1 MVLVHDLRGNILPE
15 AVDDAVHEGVFA
27 QQRDTAGLAVEHG
40 KLLRE
45 EFRYV
50 KALWLFYSGF
60 IRNLHLNDAVNAE
73 LCDLLPVIV
82 ETDEIV
88 CIVIPKQGIRGNE
101 VYPSV
106 VPVDALLGGR
116 VIEVA
121 EGDFPSLC
129 NGGLD
134 AVYADVDAFVDGFYA
149 AVNVQMPFQQCGVSG
164 SDKGR
169 QPLDQLLALSRRD
182 EPSRLYR
189 VNEELAEAGAAW
201 ERCTITRSM
210 IAQNGGRLIS
220 DDPRQSAKTYACAA
234 AEARVLGIDKA
245 AMSITGSGTH
255 GIICTLPL
263 DAYCKVQGL
272 GEERLL
278 RATAI
283 SYLVCMYIK
292 EFSGKLSAFCGCGIA
307 GGTGLACALAYL
319 MGGDKASLD
328 RACNNMAASITGM
341 ICTGGNHCCCLKVIT
356 AVDCAYNAAVLSV
369 DNAAVAAPHGLC
381 DHSVEKTLQNVG
393 LIADPGMVDTER
405 VIVEIMKN
413 K

>member
-1 MVLVHDLRGNILPE
+1 MGCFYRRVAVDFQHPLKAVHRLLRRCDLHLSAGGEYPAVEIAAEIDGCLHAEMVLVHDLRGNILPE

-129 NGGLD
+129 NSGLD
-134 AVYADVDAFVDGFYA
+134 AVYADVDALVDSFYA
-149 AVNVQMPFQQCGVSG
+149 AVDVQMPFQQRGVSG

-169 QPLDQLLALSRRD
+169 QPFDQLLAFSRRD
-182 EPSRLYR
+182 EPRRLHR
-189 VNEELAEAGAAW
+189 IDEELNLRGFKVPGCHMVEVLHSAFFDYIHAELHKLF
-201 ERCTITRSM
+201 
-210 IAQNGGRLIS
+210 NV
-220 DDPRQSAKTYACAA
+220 A
-234 AEARVLGIDKA
+234 AERSRV
-245 AMSITGSGTH
+245 
-255 GIICTLPL
+255 
-263 DAYCKVQGL
+263 
-272 GEERLL
+272 
-278 RATAI
+278 
-283 SYLVCMYIK
+283 
-292 EFSGKLSAFCGCGIA
+292 
-307 GGTGLACALAYL
+307 
-319 MGGDKASLD
+319 GGDAVFLQLGGDIRKGDRVRFVRGLPKVFEQDERAVCKCHIFLLCWSL
-328 RACNNMAASITGM
+328 
-341 ICTGGNHCCCLKVIT
+341 L
-356 AVDCAYNAAVLSV
+356 L
-369 DNAAVAAPHGLC
+369 
-381 DHSVEKTLQNVG
+381 
-393 LIADPGMVDTER
+393 
-405 VIVEIMKN
+405 
-413 K
+413 

>member
-1 MVLVHDLRGNILPE
+1 MKAVHRFRWGYDSHLSGRGEYPAVEIAAEIDGRLHAEMALIHDLRGNILSE

-27 QQRDTAGLAVEHG
+27 QQRDTACLAVEHG

-134 AVYADVDAFVDGFYA
+134 AVYADVDALVDSFYA
-149 AVNVQMPFQQCGVSG
+149 AVDVQMPFQQRGVSG

-169 QPLDQLLALSRRD
+169 QPFDQLLAFSRRD
-182 EPSRLYR
+182 EPRRLHR
-189 VNEELAEAGAAW
+189 VDEQLDLRGFKVPGCHMVEVLHSAFFDDIHAELHKLF
-201 ERCTITRSM
+201 
-210 IAQNGGRLIS
+210 NV
-220 DDPRQSAKTYACAA
+220 A
-234 AEARVLGIDKA
+234 AERARV
-245 AMSITGSGTH
+245 
-255 GIICTLPL
+255 
-263 DAYCKVQGL
+263 
-272 GEERLL
+272 
-278 RATAI
+278 
-283 SYLVCMYIK
+283 
-292 EFSGKLSAFCGCGIA
+292 
-307 GGTGLACALAYL
+307 GGDTVFLQ
-319 MGGDKASLD
+319 MGGDVRKGDCVCFVRGLPKVFEQDERAVCECHTCLRFVICFIFYISLD
-328 RACNNMAASITGM
+328 IQQTCS
-341 ICTGGNHCCCLKVIT
+341 
-356 AVDCAYNAAVLSV
+356 
-369 DNAAVAAPHGLC
+369 
-381 DHSVEKTLQNVG
+381 
-393 LIADPGMVDTER
+393 LIFSHT
-405 VIVEIMKN
+405 IEIECHRSSTF
-413 K
+413 